1 MLGRLKFPLEDLVA
15 SQLSLIEDSVW
26 HDPNSTFLDPAMAG
40 GQFVS
45 AIEKKLKEFGHS
57 EESIAKRVFG
67 FESNVMRVA
76 FAKNKYNLCGT
87 YSVANFLELDFD
99 TKFTVVVGNP
109 PFKGQRD
116 HEKKTTG
123 NGEPW
128 VHYTIKAYNL
138 VEDNGYLGLT
148 IPDSWTA
155 PTFDLMGSRESIFN
169 NYFKK
174 SNLLD
179 VNLDVK
185 KYFGSVGTTPTTFM
199 LQKNQNYK
207 STTIHTAQE
216 KNTVDIREMSFI
228 PQDCSKISLSIHQ
241 KILRD
246 TVNNRQFKMRWTGTV
261 TQTKV
266 IADKNDVHQYPV
278 IDSHCYK
285 PIRWGN
291 RPDPDL
297 TKRKVLLPYV
307 GNYQVVL
314 DDNGEY
320 GAKEQVSVLFLEDDE
335 NGKYASNFYN
345 SKLIKFV
352 MNSNKWTQYILSQIL
367 NYIPINDFTKDWND
381 ETIYNYFSFTD
392 EEIEFIEH
400 KVLDNKAA

>member
-15 SQLSLIEDSVW
+15 SQLALIDDSVW
-26 HDPNSTFLDPAMAG
+26 ADPNSTFLDPAMAG

-45 AIEKKLKEFGHS
+45 AIENKLKEFGYS
-57 EESIAKRVFG
+57 EENISKRVFG

-76 FAKNKYNLCGT
+76 FAKNKYNLCGN
-87 YSVANFLELDFD
+87 YDVANFLELDFD
-99 TKFTVVVGNP
+99 HKFTVVVGNP

-169 NYFKK
+169 NYFKQA
-174 SNLLD
+174 NLLD
-179 VNLDVK
+179 INLDVK

-207 STTIHTAQE
+207 YTTIHTASE
-216 KNTVDIREMSFI
+216 KNDVDIREMSFI
-228 PQDCSKISLSIHQ
+228 PQDCSKTSLSIHQ
-241 KILRD
+241 KILRH
-246 TVNNRQFKMRWTGTV
+246 TTNKRQFKMRWTGSV

-266 IADKNDVHQYPV
+266 VADKDETHCFPV
-278 IDSHCYK
+278 LDSHCNK
-285 PIRWGN
+285 PLRWGN

-297 TKRKVLLPYV
+297 NKRKVLLPYV
-307 GNYQVVL
+307 GAYQVVI
-314 DDNGEY
+314 DDKGEL
-320 GAKEQVSVLFLEDDE
+320 GAKEQVSILFLNE
-335 NGKYASNFYN
+335 NEKGEYASDYYS
-345 SKLIKFV
+345 SKLIKFI

-367 NYIPINDFTKDWND
+367 NYIPINDFTKKWT
-381 ETIYNYFSFTD
+381 E
-392 EEIEFIEH
+392 EEIYKFFNLSEEEITYIG
-400 KVLDNKAA
+400 KYLVDNSIN